1 MITGPLVPGQT
12 YRFRLVPGTTDLAG
26 NALPVEA
33 WGFEAKTDPLRI
45 VESGYGGNDSLSSR
59 PQVRL
64 EFNFP
69 IRLATVGES
78 VWFQDRVTRVRFPAE
93 VLLNRAQGVL
103 DSKVVDV
110 TADAD
115 TKVYDFRVRPL
126 STLPVNRRFDLVVD
140 GIQDAYAGRTLPY
153 PNVIPLGTTEPLSI
167 LTVAAANRPMEK
179 PRIEIKFDE
188 WLGDDPLP
196 PKAVKITPEVPHLQL
211 RKDGQFIYA
220 EGDFDRTVHY
230 TVEIDPAIR
239 GNSGYGLAKTERWG
253 VTFRPFP
260 GTVIFP
266 DREVRLRSVLGLSFA
281 FYQFNTSELT
291 WNIAPIPLDKL
302 GRCRMRKRSS
312 PKSSPT
318 TRAMNSGRRRETFA
332 TSPRSRSSR
341 RSTSRPSGPGRSRPA
356 GSKRKSC
363 VRSRGSR
370 IMPGSSTAR
379 CSSRSRARTPRGASS
394 AIAPSSTSARPPSH
408 ARSPLRKPTCALPG

>member
-1 MITGPLVPGQT
+1 MKRISLLLIAALSTALALEPPPVHKAEAKGQAASAAPAEVRNEPVFTAEEDTRPFSNTPDAGGLSVSGQDVPLQPYNSIDVSFPAPMVSSDKVDAENQPSPVAAWPKLDVTWTWRSPTEGSLMINGPLVPGQT
-12 YRFRLVPGTTDLAG
+12 YRFRLTSGLKDLAG
-26 NALPVEA
+26 NALPVDA

-45 VESGYGGNDSLSSR
+45 VESGYGGNGSLSSQ

-69 IRLATVGES
+69 IRLATASAG

-103 DSKVVDV
+103 DAKVVDV
-110 TADAD
+110 TPGAD

-126 STLPVNRRFDLVVD
+126 SPLPVNRRFDLVVD

-153 PNVIPLGTTEPLSI
+153 PNVIPLGTTEPLAI

-196 PKAVKITPEVPHLQL
+196 PKAVKIAPEVPHLQV

-220 EGDFDRTVHY
+220 EGDFDRSVHY

-239 GNSGYGLAKTERWG
+239 E
-253 VTFRPFP
+253 
-260 GTVIFP
+260 
-266 DREVRLRSVLGLSFA
+266 
-281 FYQFNTSELT
+281 
-291 WNIAPIPLDKL
+291 IAVM
-302 GRCRMRKRSS
+302 G
-312 PKSSPT
+312 
-318 TRAMNSGRRRETFA
+318 
-332 TSPRSRSSR
+332 
-341 RSTSRPSGPGRSRPA
+341 
-356 GSKRKSC
+356 
-363 VRSRGSR
+363 
-370 IMPGSSTAR
+370 
-379 CSSRSRARTPRGASS
+379 
-394 AIAPSSTSARPPSH
+394 
-408 ARSPLRKPTCALPG
+408 